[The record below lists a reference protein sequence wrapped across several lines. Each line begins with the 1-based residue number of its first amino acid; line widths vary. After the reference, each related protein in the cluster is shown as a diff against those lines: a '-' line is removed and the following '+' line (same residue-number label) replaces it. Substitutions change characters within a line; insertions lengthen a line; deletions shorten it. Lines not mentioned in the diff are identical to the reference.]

1 MTERQAMPLRLGVV
15 ANIQVG
21 PEAEATAAL
30 VLHEL
35 GRRLGAIELTAIT
48 LTEPQRPTTRSSWSA
63 PNAAGQADFYIHSVS
78 DEALDHWGIAAER
91 RLRTTLFDSDF
102 PLTAAYAT
110 TVDPFA
116 AEARRLMLDHIGVSA
131 THSSE
136 ELTGFVSALDAFVLD
151 QLDTGPTDITGV
163 TAEFDRLATEIQT
176 NEYTGAVDR
185 LGWLEARLTKLTTEL
200 AKAHN
205 DADQAHRRELL
216 LAERLEASE
225 SGQQA

>member
-131 THSSE
+131 THSLS
-136 ELTGFVSALDAFVLD
+136 GALAHAGQRTRHCRGVLWCEC
-151 QLDTGPTDITGV
+151 
-163 TAEFDRLATEIQT
+163 ACSR
-176 NEYTGAVDR
+176 AVWR
-185 LGWLEARLTKLTTEL
+185 VASRVGRAR
-200 AKAHN
+200 
-205 DADQAHRRELL
+205 
-216 LAERLEASE
+216 
-225 SGQQA
+225 

>member
-1 MTERQAMPLRLGVV
+1 MAGAAAGAASAGVPCAASKSAGAV
-15 ANIQVG
+15 A
-21 PEAEATAAL
+21 
-30 VLHEL
+30 
-35 GRRLGAIELTAIT
+35 
-48 LTEPQRPTTRSSWSA
+48 
-63 PNAAGQADFYIHSVS
+63 AAGQAAD
-78 DEALDHWGIAAER
+78 DIA
-91 RLRTTLFDSDF
+91 
-102 PLTAAYAT
+102 
-110 TVDPFA
+110 
-116 AEARRLMLDHIGVSA
+116 
-131 THSSE
+131 
-136 ELTGFVSALDAFVLD
+136 
-151 QLDTGPTDITGV
+151 DITGV